1 MGMHPLCWSPSE
13 LPSVHFAEIRKSH
26 PYSFS
31 SPQKKFLDF
40 ELTST
45 VAVESE
51 NSQLSGGRTNEM
63 QRLEA
68 VLMLAREP
76 LPSRKIAQLAHL
88 DDGTRART
96 LIRKLNQLYDQVG
109 RAFRVEEVA
118 GGYQILTRT
127 KFASWLRRLGFVPA
141 EMRLSSPALETL
153 AVVAYRQPV
162 LKADIEA
169 IRGVN
174 CGEIL
179 RQLMERDLV
188 RIGGRSEEL
197 GRPYLYQV
205 TKRFF
210 QIFGIRSL
218 EDLPRAEF
226 IRSAPLPPVHKMAS
240 SGHHTSN
247 DFIPPITSS
256 SSDKKESDVSVTITN
271 ELAYEETLARKFG
284 PGLAPNVRLEDDDD
298 DDFEDDDEDLDDED
312 DDDLDDDEDDDFD
325 DDLDDEDDE
334 DLEDEE
340 WEEVDEDEEFDD
352 EEEEDDDE
360 DWDDEEE
367 DDEDWD
373 DEEDDDLDEDEEDLD
388 DEDE

>member
-1 MGMHPLCWSPSE
+1 MHPLQPSTTE
-13 LPSVHFAEIRKSH
+13 LPSVYFAEIRKSH
-26 PYSFS
+26 PYTKNCGKIFS
-31 SPQKKFLDF
+31 LWGTDAP
-40 ELTST
+40 TNV
-45 VAVESE
+45 VAFAAGAVAPR
-51 NSQLSGGRTNEM
+51 GRSNEM

-76 LPSRKIAQLAHL
+76 LASRKIAQLAHL

-96 LIRKLNQLYDQVG
+96 LIRKLNQLYDQTG
-109 RAFRVEEVA
+109 RAFRVEEIA

-127 KFASWLRRLGFVPA
+127 KFASWIQRLGFVPA
-141 EMRLSSPALETL
+141 EIRLSSPALETL

-179 RQLMERDLV
+179 RQLMDRDLV
-188 RIGGRSEEL
+188 RIGGRSEEI

-226 IRSAPLPPVHKMAS
+226 IRSAPLPPVHKMPS
-240 SGHHTSN
+240 SGQDISNEIVQHTT
-247 DFIPPITSS
+247 IS

-271 ELAYEETLARKFG
+271 ELAYEETLARKYG
-284 PGLAPNVRLEDDDD
+284 PSLMPDVRLEDDDD
-298 DDFEDDDEDLDDED
+298 DDFEDDDDLEDDDDDDMDDDD
-312 DDDLDDDEDDDFD
+312 DDDLDDD
-325 DDLDDEDDE
+325 LDDEDEDFDDE
-334 DLEDEE
+334 DDDDLEDEE
-340 WEEVDEDEEFDD
+340 WEEVDDDDDDEDDD
-352 EEEEDDDE
+352 EEE
-360 DWDDEEE
+360 WDDEE

-373 DEEDDDLDEDEEDLD
+373 DDDDEDLDDEEDEDLDEDE
-388 DEDE
+388 